1 MDNEFF
7 IGNIRIRKDKYNRS
21 GFEVMSIN
29 PITGCGVGI
38 FLDHVTVNDLRELAN
53 YLEVNGFK
61 GGIYESKD
69 IHD

>member
-29 PITGCGVGI
+29 PITGSGVGI

-61 GGIYESKD
+61 GGVYESKD